1 MISVV
6 EDGRCKMRQCKKDNI
21 KHAKQNSE
29 NASISVVR
37 VRIRVIVRIRV
48 TIGLVFG
55 LEFGFML
62 G

>member
-1 MISVV
+1 
-6 EDGRCKMRQCKKDNI
+6 MRQCKKDNI